1 MDKANVS
8 KKLSSA
14 RSVPIHEGFYFYR
27 DIGDPTGEV
36 ATSLGDFLE
45 KLRAIDVRS
54 VEFHFKR
61 QDFEKWTKDVLA
73 DDELSRRISGIR
85 RTAHGEELREQ
96 ITRLVKNRLDELA
109 LAL

>member
-1 MDKANVS
+1 MDKARVS

-45 KLRAIDVRS
+45 KLQAIDVCS
-54 VEFHFKR
+54 IEFHFQR
-61 QDFEKWTKDVLA
+61 QDFEKWIRDVVG
-73 DDELSRRISGIR
+73 DDELWRGITGISRK
-85 RTAHGEELREQ
+85 THGEELREQ
-96 ITRLVKNRLDELA
+96 IMKIVKNRLDELA
-109 LAL
+109 LTL